1 LFIHRV
7 NAALGPFGVV
17 PLFKKKL
24 YLSLAL
30 EKDVTRSC
38 NSAIGSYSM
47 MTMPLMCCLD
57 ETIFVEV
64 SGVLLLS
71 GLMIVFTDGDTPVV
85 RAVR

>member
-1 LFIHRV
+1 
-7 NAALGPFGVV
+7 
-17 PLFKKKL
+17 
-24 YLSLAL
+24 
-30 EKDVTRSC
+30 
-38 NSAIGSYSM
+38 M